1 MSCSVNN
8 ELTLLQESVIT
19 VFHVIII
26 RYFTTMEHFYLVTLQ
41 YMYDKRCQRMTNME
55 DNGPL

>member
-1 MSCSVNN
+1 MVSQK
-8 ELTLLQESVIT
+8 LTYIIIQESVIK

-26 RYFTTMEHFYLVTLQ
+26 RYFTTIGHFYLVTLQ
-41 YMYDKRCQRMTNME
+41 YMYGKRCQRMTNME